1 MNEFSGMLCLGGVLL
16 APLFAFV
23 FGFLLG
29 RNRLPYTV
37 RIEKR
42 KQDAYAV
49 DHGEDWES
57 NLNP

>member
-1 MNEFSGMLCLGGVLL
+1 MNELNGMLCLGGILL

-37 RIEKR
+37 KIERTR
-42 KQDAYAV
+42 KEPEYV
-49 DHGEDWES
+49 VEDG
-57 NLNP
+57 NG